1 MAKQVLVSAL
11 ILFFSGRACACSLAI
26 HDWKL
31 AGFWKIPIA
40 SPVFP
45 FSEMNFL
52 NANFKQKPAQTVLW
66 VSDHGLFGVFLA
78 GFIKVI
84 PGLASGLDWSYIKD
98 TRSVLA
104 LARQMAAAGQAPVV
118 LGSDRNFLKIA
129 FFSDRNSNLN
139 CHQLVFMLNSR
150 IRGVLI
156 DDKQP
161 WAQETNGMAWVS
173 LIFYQIPLPGRI
185 LSLSFFPHDFTR
197 ISLFEDHSYVEE
209 LLGQKLLKRRLDLE
223 VDPFVFD
230 FPELPE

>member
-1 MAKQVLVSAL
+1 MVKQILAFAL
-11 ILFFSGRACACSLAI
+11 ILLFNGRVVGCSLAI

-31 AGFWKIPIA
+31 IGFWKIPIA
-40 SPVFP
+40 APVFP
-45 FSEMNFL
+45 FAEMNFL
-52 NANFKQKPAQTVLW
+52 NANFKQKPAQDILW
-66 VSDHGLFGVFLA
+66 VSDHGLVGIFLA
-78 GFIKVI
+78 GFIKAI
-84 PGLASGLDWSYIKD
+84 PGLASELEWNYID
-98 TRSVLA
+98 NSRSVLS
-104 LARQMAAAGQAPVV
+104 LARKMAAGGHAPVV

-129 FFSDRNSNLN
+129 FFTDQNSNLN
-139 CHQLVFMLNSR
+139 CHQVVLMLNSR

-185 LSLSFFPHDFTR
+185 LSLSFFPHNFTR
-197 ISLFEDHSYVEE
+197 ISLFEDHPYVEE
-209 LLGQKLLKRRLDLE
+209 LLGQKLLKRRPDLE